1 MSYTRMQGQ
10 LLPEGWLKEFLRR
23 DKEGITGNLDKLFR
37 DCAEDVFGADKVTHE
52 EDGYWSSWW
61 AGETH
66 GNWIEAYVRLAFLT
80 GEEELVS
87 RARAIVENILAHQ
100 GEDGYIGIYVEGARY
115 IVTKRFGELWAQSR
129 AMRTPLSA
137 YTISSSAVTALS
149 LSVEMT
155 APQKPLSD
163 ARPFAP
169 APRAMYGT
177 PYFCRT
183 RTAFTAAPTL
193 CGRRHSGALPP
204 MPIVVC
210 AAKENSLSATHPFA
224 CSATSEKISPIFISP
239 IFYYKR
245 AVFTNLYEII
255 SQIFCAV
262 FVPL

>member
-37 DCAEDVFGADKVTHE
+37 DCAEDVFGADKVTHK

-129 AMRTPLSA
+129 AMRTLLVYYD
-137 YTISSSAVTALS
+137 YT
-149 LSVEMT
+149 
-155 APQKPLSD
+155 
-163 ARPFAP
+163 
-169 APRAMYGT
+169 
-177 PYFCRT
+177 
-183 RTAFTAAPTL
+183 
-193 CGRRHSGALPP
+193 
-204 MPIVVC
+204 
-210 AAKENSLSATHPFA
+210 KEERVL
-224 CSATSEKISPIFISP
+224 
-239 IFYYKR
+239 
-245 AVFTNLYEII
+245 
-255 SQIFCAV
+255 
-262 FVPL
+262 